1 MHDFLYME
9 ADGKCRWQ
17 LNEEKEDMSQH
28 DADSAEEDA
37 AENLMSD
44 EEQKMEEEEEKEE

>member
-17 LNEEKEDMSQH
+17 LNEDQEDMSQQ
-28 DADSAEEDA
+28 DSDSAEEDA
-37 AENLMSD
+37 VEDAMPA
-44 EEQKMEEEEEKEE
+44 EEQKMEEEE